1 MPDRGAAAHRRRRVD
16 RRRQVHAGQLPGRDG
31 GSASRACSG
40 RPPARR
46 CWCTTPPTSAGS
58 TQDRILPGLARTDRA
73 TGDPGA
79 LQLVADEHVPQGLA
93 ILDAPDIDSVERANR
108 TLAAELLAA
117 ADLWLFVTSA
127 ARYADQVPWDFL
139 KAAAERST
147 AVAIVLDRTA
157 PDAVQEVSGHLA
169 RMLTAR
175 GLRDSPL
182 FTVTEGEVSDDG
194 LLPAPYVAEIRSW
207 LDLLAADANARAAV
221 VKQTLDGAVRSLA
234 RRTHDVADAAAEQV
248 TTLERLRQDVDALLR
263 RGGLPG
269 GRGVR
274 RRHPAARRGAGPLA
288 GVRRHRRAAPV
299 PGDQGRPA
307 PRPAGRLGA
316 RQAAAGRTG
325 HGGGRVRAGDADP
338 RARRERRRAGR
349 DLLAVGDR
357 GPAPAR
363 GLRPGPRPGLARL
376 PGPRRARRARLAAR
390 ACWRW
395 SAPRARTSAP
405 RPGSWPSAS
414 TACRWR

>member
-1 MPDRGAAAHRRRRVD
+1 M
-16 RRRQVHAGQLPGRDG
+16 
-31 GSASRACSG
+31 
-40 RPPARR
+40 
-46 CWCTTPPTSAGS
+46 
-58 TQDRILPGLARTDRA
+58 
-73 TGDPGA
+73 
-79 LQLVADEHVPQGLA
+79 PQGLA

-194 LLPAPYVAEIRSW
+194 LLPAAYVAEIRSW

-234 RRTHDVADAAAEQV
+234 RRTHDVADAAAEQA
-248 TTLERLRQDVDALLR
+248 TTLERLRQDVERSYAEAVSRVDEASADGTLLR
-263 RGGLPG
+263 
-269 GRGVR
+269 
-274 RRHPAARRGAGPLA
+274 ARCW
-288 GVRRHRRAAPV
+288 
-299 PGDQGRPA
+299 
-307 PRPAGRLGA
+307 PAGRSSSAPASCSGPWRPRSA
-316 RQAAAGRTG
+316 GSATSWSAGCAASRSRPNGS
-325 HGGGRVRAGDADP
+325 
-338 RARRERRRAGR
+338 
-349 DLLAVGDR
+349 R
-357 GPAPAR
+357 GPSS
-363 GLRPGPRPGLARL
+363 PG
-376 PGPRRARRARLAAR
+376 
-390 ACWRW
+390 WR
-395 SAPRARTSAP
+395 
-405 RPGSWPSAS
+405 
-414 TACRWR
+414 C